1 MTVQHS
7 GYRHTSASGPAQTP
21 LFDPQSVINHSR
33 AFHRELRNLR
43 SALWADD
50 RRRIAQSERAL
61 NQIVASW
68 ERESESAASQ

>member
-7 GYRHTSASGPAQTP
+7 GYRRILAGGTPQTP
-21 LFDPQSVINHSR
+21 LFDPRGTINHSR

-50 RRRIAQSERAL
+50 RRRVAQSERAL
-61 NQIVASW
+61 DQIVARW
-68 ERESESAASQ
+68 ERESEN